1 MMEYIFELI
10 EKIKNKQL
18 QILELEREL
27 HYLKESKAMKE
38 REKKDIEASVWNE
51 VVFDKELKNE
61 AQRRARYQQKLEEW
75 GAYLGILDRIAE
87 LDKKI
92 SDLIYAIKKENIE
105 LEFLKRLYEI
115 EKIRKEKTKELI
127 EENHF

>member
-27 HYLKESKAMKE
+27 FYLKEVKADKE
-38 REKKDIEASVWNE
+38 RDKKDMEATVWNE

-61 AQRRARYQQKLEEW
+61 AQRKARYQQKLEEW
-75 GAYLGILDRIAE
+75 DAYLGTLDRIAE

-92 SDLIYAIKKENIE
+92 SELVYNIKKENIE

-115 EKIRKEKTKELI
+115 EKIRKEREAKEVLS
-127 EENHF
+127 

>member
-1 MMEYIFELI
+1 MEYIFELI

-27 HYLKESKAMKE
+27 FYLKEVKADKE
-38 REKKDIEASVWNE
+38 RDKKDMEATVWNE

-61 AQRRARYQQKLEEW
+61 AQRKARYQQKLEEW
-75 GAYLGILDRIAE
+75 DAYLGTLDRIAE

-92 SDLIYAIKKENIE
+92 SELVYNIKKENIE
-105 LEFLKRLYEI
+105 LEFLRRLYEI
-115 EKIRKEKTKELI
+115 EKIRKEK
-127 EENHF
+127 EETVS

>member
-27 HYLKESKAMKE
+27 FYLKEVKADKE
-38 REKKDIEASVWNE
+38 RDKKDMEATVWNE

-61 AQRRARYQQKLEEW
+61 AQRKARYQQKLEEW
-75 GAYLGILDRIAE
+75 DAYLGTLDRIAE

-115 EKIRKEKTKELI
+115 EKIRKEREAKEVLS
-127 EENHF
+127 